1 MPQDER
7 YRMTQLNALSLAGN
21 LSERMVNFALDDNFV
36 NDPELTE
43 ICHSIWSGAPGEG
56 GLVSD
61 MWVEGAFPS
70 KTSKYSLDDLVDDG
84 WFDASLRDVLDK
96 PSAMPRD
103 RKLYTHQ
110 YESIV
115 RAQKSTEGEL
125 PSIVV
130 TAGTGAG
137 KTESFLLP
145 ILNDLYRNQ
154 SKPTEGVKCIILYP
168 MNALVNDQVDRLYEW
183 MRDQHRVT
191 LVHFTSETPE
201 DSRWA
206 NRDNVPTW
214 DACRMRTRQQARGLE
229 DGNGGELSE
238 DRRGPTPDI
247 MITNYS
253 MLEYMLCRPQDA
265 VFFGP
270 ALRHIVLDEAHLY
283 TGTLAAEI
291 TLLLRRLMMRCGV
304 KPENV
309 QQFATSATLGT
320 GDSEEL
326 LNFASQVFSKPKR
339 LIHVLKGEL
348 VRPDLDKPDP
358 LSASPAALDISEV
371 GQLTRPTI
379 VENLNGGQEL
389 AQWNDEQIQ
398 GLKHGLAAL
407 VSAGKLDNIEDGE
420 LRPAVVLHQALK
432 AAPLLHHLQNILWDR
447 THVPLGQLAS
457 ELFGDGSEQS
467 VSATVALLHLAAS
480 ARSDVKSYPLVPHR
494 IHLLTRPTDGLSV
507 CLNSK
512 CDAPS
517 VRGLSNLG
525 GVMSGYHDVCQNC
538 QSVAM
543 SLFRCGNCGQWM
555 LAGREDSD
563 GVIKPETGTRR
574 VPAAGNDKGTQL
586 MLVGLNTSHPDTNV
600 RIAYA
605 DGRVRGAGDSNDSQ
619 IELHAIE
626 ECPQCGGDLDA
637 DGVSSFGSGTSLAIS
652 LVAETI
658 LAEMPE
664 FPSKGE
670 GGNTWLPAN
679 GRRLLAFSDSRREA
693 ARLGVQLTSQHE
705 TQLVRST
712 IAKMMQSEPLNTEA
726 RLRLILRDIG
736 RYEEDLRDPDLDRDD
751 RNYFEQVL
759 AGLRRQREEITA
771 GGSIEDWSRR
781 LGERA
786 EMNQLLHRETSSEHE
801 SSQQSPWKQLKWED
815 NGKSIRAAANTYIA
829 KEFGTS
835 AVPGSAA
842 LEAMG
847 LAEVTYPGIDS
858 IDPHDGFIGTLP
870 SESMRQS
877 LSENWNG
884 ILAALCDTLR
894 QGRVISLGQ
903 DMDDAYDFNGIPIA
917 QWAAKSTD
925 DGYGLARFVGA
936 TSRQRRMRFA
946 MNVLERAGFSG
957 RDDKVLEQMASDL
970 LEACFDKLE
979 SAAKDSQVPW
989 LESDRRQTNAG
1000 GTVSAIRLLFKDLGL
1015 RRPPT
1020 LYRCR
1025 NTGLVWARSVMGC
1038 APADGVV
1045 GTLESVTHEE
1055 LDRDARMGRRRREY
1069 QSSAIFEIGLWSEEH
1084 SAQLDPK
1091 ENRRLQDL
1099 FKSGVRNIL
1108 SATTTLELG
1117 IDIGGLNGVLMGNV
1131 PPGKANYLQR
1141 AGRAGRR
1148 ADGSSVVVGFARPR
1162 PFDREVF
1169 SRIGDYLG
1177 SSLRKPM
1184 VFLDR
1189 ERVVR
1194 RHLHALLLNEFFSPA
1209 TSGGATGAMDA
1220 FGRMGDFCGVQRI
1233 LRPSDGRLHELTAT
1247 KQSAKS
1253 DGFVASLE
1261 VMRGNGNDLMQQ
1273 RSERLLKDTGLEGA
1287 TLNWDDLVKTTI
1299 EQFESAIGRW
1309 RADYDP
1315 LIEAYTELLNEKQH
1329 TAEVRSQAWALY
1341 YQARKLRD
1349 VTVIE
1354 ALGDRQFMP
1363 RYGFPIGVQKLNVLS
1378 YDDRRDRVIYEDQ
1391 YRLERPSL
1399 LALRE
1404 YIPGSQLLV
1413 GGKLITSRGL
1423 MKHWTGALVDD
1434 SVGFRGLYAE
1444 CRNEHVY
1451 YWSGSNNKKELC
1463 SVCGEQPASSPREFI
1478 FPAHGFT
1485 TASWDPPKWS
1495 TNIEIVGEAETVAKT
1510 FVSAEE
1516 EGVKPRQDFG
1526 GVRGLTAYYK
1536 EDGELLVYNE
1546 GKKRMGFA
1554 ICLQC
1559 GYADSEWKIG
1569 EGHVNLPRSPSF
1581 VRHKRLNSDRY
1592 RCWTRN
1598 APGSAL
1604 RNQTLAARETTDVLL
1619 ADFSA
1624 HVWGTEAYKI
1634 VTTLGCALQLAG
1646 AKLLQLDIREIG
1658 FITTPAGDKGIG
1670 YGVMLYDDVP
1680 GGAGHVRELLDVGK
1694 EWLEEARR
1702 CLWVDEA
1709 HDLRCKTACLDCL
1722 LSFGTQSYAS
1732 RGLLERQA
1740 ALTKLSTML
1749 DKDALSPG
1757 GSSSDGRSTSSIVES
1772 VLPAS
1777 QRSKDERIRRAQRR
1791 MQK

>member
-1 MPQDER
+1 MA
-7 YRMTQLNALSLAGN
+7 QLNALSLADN
-21 LSERMVNFALDDNFV
+21 LRERMVNFALDDNFV
-36 NDPELTE
+36 SDAELTE
-43 ICHSIWSGAPGEG
+43 IGRSIWSGAPNEG

-70 KTSKYSLDDLVDDG
+70 KTSAYSLDDLVDEG
-84 WFDASLRDVLDK
+84 QFDASLRDVLDK

-103 RKLYTHQ
+103 RRLYTHQ

-115 RAQKSTEGEL
+115 RAQSGTNDEL
-125 PSIVV
+125 PSVVV

-137 KTESFLLP
+137 KTEAFLLP
-145 ILNDLYRNQ
+145 ILNDLYR
-154 SKPTEGVKCIILYP
+154 SPPRESEGVKCIILYP

-183 MRDQHRVT
+183 MKEQNRVT
-191 LVHFTSETPE
+191 LFNFTSETPE
-201 DSRWA
+201 DARRA
-206 NRDNVPTW
+206 NRDNVTTW

-229 DGNGGELSE
+229 GRNGEEISE
-238 DRRGPTPDI
+238 DTRGPTPDI
-247 MITNYS
+247 VITNYS

-320 GDSEEL
+320 GDPDEL
-326 LNFASQVFSKPKR
+326 LNFGAQVFSKPKR
-339 LIHVLKGEL
+339 LMYVLEGEL
-348 VRPDLDKPDP
+348 VQPVLDEPEP
-358 LSASPAALDISEV
+358 PGELPAASDISEV
-371 GQLTRPTI
+371 GQLDRPTI
-379 VENLNGGQEL
+379 VENLNGEQEL
-389 AQWNDEQIQ
+389 AEWHEEQINRLKQ
-398 GLKHGLAAL
+398 GLNAL
-407 VSAGKLDNIEDGE
+407 LSADKLDEIDDREF
-420 LRPAVVLHQALK
+420 RPAVVLHQALK
-432 AAPLLHHLQNILWDR
+432 AAPLLHQLQNILWHR
-447 THVPLGQLAS
+447 KHVPLSEIAR
-457 ELFGDGSEQS
+457 ELFGDGSERS
-467 VSATVALLHLAAS
+467 VNAAVALLHLAAS
-480 ARSDVKSYPLVPHR
+480 ARSDVNSYPLVPHR
-494 IHLLTRPTDGLSV
+494 IHILTRPTDGLSV
-507 CLNSK
+507 CLNSG

-517 VRGLSNLG
+517 ARRLSRLG
-525 GVMSGYHDVCQNC
+525 GVMSGYHDVCMYC
-538 QSVAM
+538 HSVAL
-543 SLFRCGNCGQWM
+543 SLFRCRNCGLWM
-555 LAGREDSD
+555 LAGREDIN
-563 GVIKPETGTRR
+563 GTMKAETETRK
-574 VPAAGNDKGTQL
+574 VLTTGHEKGTQL
-586 MLVGLNTSHPDTNV
+586 MRVGLSASQPKTNV
-600 RIAYA
+600 RIDLG
-605 DGRVRGAGDSNDSQ
+605 DGRVRGAGASTENLL
-619 IELHAIE
+619 ELHVVE

-637 DGVSSFGSGTSLAIS
+637 DDVSSFGFGTSLAIS

-670 GGNTWLPAN
+670 GGNAWLPAN

-705 TQLVRST
+705 TQVIRST
-712 IAKMMQSEPLNTEA
+712 IAKMMQSEPLNTES
-726 RLRLILRDIG
+726 RLRRILREIN
-736 RYEEDLRDPDLDRDD
+736 RYEDNLREPDLDRDE
-751 RNYFEQVL
+751 RNDIERDI
-759 AGLRRQREEITA
+759 ARLRRQREAITA

-786 EMNQLLHRETSSEHE
+786 EMNQLLHRETSNEHE
-801 SSQQSPWKQLKWED
+801 SNQQNPWKQLKWED
-815 NGKSIRAAANTYIA
+815 NGKNIKAAANTYIA

-842 LEAMG
+842 LEALG
-847 LAEVTYPGIDS
+847 LAEVTYPGIDN
-858 IDPHDGFIGTLP
+858 IDAHNGFIGSLP
-870 SESMRQS
+870 TGEMRQT
-877 LSENWNG
+877 LSENWSG
-884 ILAALCDTLR
+884 LLAAICDTLR
-894 QGRVISLGQ
+894 QGRVITLGKGL
-903 DMDDAYDFNGIPIA
+903 DDSYDFNGIPIA

-936 TSRQRRMRFA
+936 SSRQRRMRFA
-946 MNVLERAGFSG
+946 MNVLKRAGLPG
-957 RDDKVLEQMASDL
+957 DDDKALELMASAL
-970 LEACFDKLE
+970 LGACFDKLE
-979 SAAKDSQVPW
+979 SSAADGLVPW
-989 LESDRRQTNAG
+989 IELDRRQTNAG
-1000 GTVSAIRLLFKDLGL
+1000 GTVNAIRLVFEHLGI
-1015 RRPPT
+1015 RRPAT

-1025 NTGLVWARSVMGC
+1025 KTGLVWARSVLGC

-1045 GTLESVTHEE
+1045 GTLESITHEE
-1055 LDRDARMGRRRREY
+1055 LDCDARIGRRRREN

-1169 SRIGDYLG
+1169 NRMGDYLG
-1177 SSLRKPM
+1177 STLRKPV

-1209 TSGGATGAMDA
+1209 TSGGTTGAMDA

-1233 LRPSDGRLHELTAT
+1233 VRPSEGRLVELTAT
-1247 KQSAKS
+1247 DQSAKS
-1253 DGFVASLE
+1253 DGFAASLE
-1261 VMRGNGNDLMQQ
+1261 DMRQNGNDHMQQ
-1273 RSERLLKDTGLEGA
+1273 QAERLLKDTGLEDASLDWGELISTA
-1287 TLNWDDLVKTTI
+1287 I
-1299 EQFESAIGRW
+1299 EQFNNAISRW

-1329 TAEVRSQAWALY
+1329 TAEVRRQAWALY

-1434 SVGFRGLYAE
+1434 SVGFRGLYAK
-1444 CRNEHVY
+1444 CRNDHVY
-1451 YWSGSNNKKELC
+1451 YWSGSNNTKELC
-1463 SVCGEQPASSPREFI
+1463 SLCGERPASSPRQFM

-1569 EGHVNLPRSPSF
+1569 EGLVNLPRSPSF
-1581 VRHKRLNSDRY
+1581 DRHRRLNSDRY
-1592 RCWTRN
+1592 RCWTKN

-1604 RNQTLAARETTDVLL
+1604 RNQTLAAREMTDVLL
-1619 ADFSA
+1619 MDFSP
-1624 HVWGTEAYKI
+1624 HVWGADAYKI
-1634 VTTLGCALQLAG
+1634 VTTLGCALQTAG
-1646 AKLLQLDIREIG
+1646 AKLLQLDLREIG

-1680 GGAGHVRELLDVGK
+1680 GGAGHVRELLDVGR

-1709 HDLRCKTACLDCL
+1709 HDLRCRTACLDCL
-1722 LSFGTQSYAS
+1722 LSFGTQSSAS

-1749 DKDALSPG
+1749 DNDALSPG